1 MPEALGIDVSHYQA
15 EIDWKKVADQNKKF
29 AILKCQYEAKSH
41 RKDEYFERNYSGC
54 KENNIAVGVYIYIA
68 RQSMHDPV
76 VDAESL
82 LNHLKGRPLEYG
94 IWLDLEDASL
104 AEKGKLYIRDLVYQY
119 ANIFKRAGYYVGI
132 YCNRYWYLN
141 LMHDDLKKDFEFW
154 IARYPSNDTGSYNPN
169 SSLKPSSD
177 MAVAW
182 QYSSKGKVAGIN
194 GNVDL
199 DVDFDGN
206 LCLNINTPKENPYRE
221 PVTNLKKGMCGNLVK
236 WTQYALN
243 QCGYNLVVDGIFG
256 HKTDEAVREFQRD
269 NDLTVDGI
277 VGIKTRTKLKEKLA

>member
-1 MPEALGIDVSHYQA
+1 MPEALGIDVSHYQG

-76 VDAESL
+76 ADAESL

-141 LMHDDLKKDFEFW
+141 LMHDDLKRDFEFW

-169 SSLKPSSD
+169 SSLKPSTG

-199 DVDFDGN
+199 DVDYDGN

-221 PVTNLKKGMCGNLVK
+221 PVTNLKKGMCGNCVK
-236 WTQYALN
+236 WLQYELN
-243 QCGYNLVVDGIFG
+243 AKGYNLEVDGIFG
-256 HKTDEAVREFQRD
+256 EETENAVKNLQEKKF
-269 NDLTVDGI
+269 VDGI
-277 VGIKTRTKLKEKLA
+277 VGSLTRAALKGGT